1 MTCNKILFNIVQFI
15 HLIIYV
21 FVLSAWMCKSTAIFN
36 IIIVLPLIYL
46 SQITPWCLPNM
57 VKEFLCK
64 GENKIVAKKLNDS
77 SFTKVQNNI
86 GKYSKQNPISYQG
99 ILILSYVTC
108 VISLYCRGAIV

>member
-1 MTCNKILFNIVQFI
+1 MTCNKILFNVVQFV
-15 HLIIYV
+15 HLFIYL

-36 IIIVLPLIYL
+36 ILILLPLIYL

-57 VKEFLCK
+57 VKEILCK
-64 GENKIVAKKLNDS
+64 VKNQALSEKLNNS
-77 SFTKVQNNI
+77 SFTKAQNSI